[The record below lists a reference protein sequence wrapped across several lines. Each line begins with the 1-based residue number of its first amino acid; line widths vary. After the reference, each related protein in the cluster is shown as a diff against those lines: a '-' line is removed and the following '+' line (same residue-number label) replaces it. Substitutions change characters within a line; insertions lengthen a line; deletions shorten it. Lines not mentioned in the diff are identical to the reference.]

1 MGYLKFDNSL
11 LADLGQSLQK
21 EVMIPNRLGAYYSTT
36 TIGCNTRKYHGAF
49 VVPSN
54 IEGKQKLLLISSVDE
69 TLIQNGAE
77 YNLGVHEFSAGHFS
91 PNGHNYLRLFDY
103 NSNSVTMTYRAGG
116 TVVEKC
122 VLLCEEENRLIVR
135 YKVLSGNTSIKIE
148 PILAFRDTAELCVSN
163 ESVHKEYKAISNGI
177 SLSLYDKYPMLSMQ
191 ISKKGDFV
199 ATGYWKKSI
208 EYFNERD
215 RGYHDRED
223 LYVAGHFV
231 VEAKE
236 GEEIYFT
243 AGLKDAKAKDIEN
256 TFNSQIKKENA
267 NSIEDVLK
275 YTAES
280 MFVEKDG
287 KSYMMAGY
295 PWYKCIAR
303 NMAIA
308 IPGLIASGA
317 SQKNIDKQITT
328 LCDEAEKLMS
338 ESEDKTF
345 DENIV
350 GIEQPDVM
358 LWLIKAIQDYSTA
371 FGKSAAKKK
380 YGDVVSHIVDYIK
393 VGLHINIELTN
404 NGLLYIHGWDKPMT
418 WMNATAPNGMP
429 ITPRSGWTVELNA
442 LWYNALKFASELTG
456 DSIYNQLAE
465 KVGDNFVSTFWN
477 GFYLFDFVDGD
488 HFERS
493 VRPNMLWA
501 VALKYSPLNAQQ
513 QKDVLDMA
521 TKELLTPKGIRSLS
535 PNSNNFHWNGAGG
548 QQGRDYSAF
557 QGAVYPWMMGAYIES
572 YLRVYKQSGF
582 SFAER
587 VMHGLEDEVFNNTI
601 GTYSEMYDGMAPYK
615 SSEGMSYGIN
625 VCEVIRAKHLLSKF
639 EAE

>member
-1 MGYLKFDNSL
+1 MGYLKFDNLL

-21 EVMIPNRLGAYYSTT
+21 EVIVPNKLGAYYSTT
-36 TIGCNTRKYHGAF
+36 IVGCNTRKYHGAF
-49 VVPSN
+49 VVPSE
-54 IEGKQKLLLISSVDE
+54 IEGKQKLLLISSIDE

-77 YNLGVHEFSAGHFS
+77 YSLGVHEYTAGHFS
-91 PNGHNYLRLFDY
+91 PNGQLYMRQFEF
-103 NSNSVTMTYRAGG
+103 NSNSVTTTYRAGG
-116 TVVEKC
+116 TLVEKC
-122 VLLCEEENRLIVR
+122 VVLCENENRLIIR

-148 PILAFRDTAELCVSN
+148 PALAFRDTAELCVEN
-163 ESVHKEYKAISNGI
+163 NAVHKEYKAISNGI
-177 SLSLYDKYPMLSMQ
+177 ALSLYDKYPMLSMQ
-191 ISKKGDFV
+191 ISKKGEFV
-199 ATGYWKKSI
+199 ATGYWKNNL

-223 LYVAGHFV
+223 LYVAGHFI

-243 AGLKDAKAKDIEN
+243 AGIKESKLKDIESA
-256 TFNSQIKKENA
+256 FNSQIQKESA
-267 NSIEDVLK
+267 DSIDEMLK
-275 YTAES
+275 RTAES

-308 IPGLIASGA
+308 IPGLIAAGV
-317 SQKNIDKQITT
+317 SQKEIDTHLNTIG
-328 LCDEAEKLMS
+328 AEIEKMMS
-338 ESEDKTF
+338 ESEEKDY
-345 DENIV
+345 DENII
-350 GIEQPDVM
+350 GIDQPDVV
-358 LWLIKAIQDYSTA
+358 LWYARAIQEYAKA

-380 YGDVVSHIVDYIK
+380 YADKLSSIIDFIK
-393 VGLHINIELTN
+393 AGLHINIEFTN
-404 NGLLYIHGWDKPMT
+404 NGLLYIHGWKTPMT
-418 WMNATAPNGMP
+418 WMNALGGFGEL
-429 ITPRSGWTVELNA
+429 ITPRSGWAVEINA
-442 LWYNALKFASELTG
+442 LWYNALKFAAELTG
-456 DSIYNQLAE
+456 SSIYDQLAE
-465 KVGDNFVSTFWN
+465 KVGDNFATIFWN
-477 GFYLFDFVDGD
+477 GSYLFDFVDGD

-501 VALKYSPLNAQQ
+501 VALAYSPLNGEQQ
-513 QKDVLDMA
+513 RAVVDMA
-521 TKELLTPKGIRSLS
+521 SKELLTPKGIRSLS
-535 PNSNNFHWNGAGG
+535 PHSNNFHWNGAGG

-557 QGAVYPWMMGAYIES
+557 QGAVYPWLMGAYIES
-572 YLRVYKQSGF
+572 YLRVYKQSGY
-582 SFAER
+582 SFAEKS
-587 VMHGLEDEVFNNTI
+587 MHGLEDEVFNNTI